1 MGEWLTLL
9 WCGGVERGGGGTYQ
23 EITPALVPQT
33 RSSRTRAGCIFHR
46 RPPRNVNRASPT
58 PAVSALSDQKTGPQF
73 TVPLRVHLGVR
84 REILMG
90 VSFNNAVRLSVPRA
104 PRPARSAPITRP
116 GYAIRPRDTGS
127 VEGRTWYVLIR
138 EFG

>member
-1 MGEWLTLL
+1 M
-9 WCGGVERGGGGTYQ
+9 GGGRYLPRDHTGAR
-23 EITPALVPQT
+23 PANALL
-33 RSSRTRAGCIFHR
+33 SHAGCIFHR

-104 PRPARSAPITRP
+104 PRLARPAPITRP